1 MPSPRL
7 FPPAP
12 GRHRPLLWRLM
23 SVLVVVAAVIGLG
36 VGGSLVAAADPPAPP
51 PPPPV
56 ATTPTTPQPAPT
68 GPTPTAPATPANPAT
83 PAIPTTPSA
92 PGSPSPASPGG
103 TAPAEPSETADPEC
117 GVRNISGCVA
127 KAIDGFF
134 QRLVDSALNPLLDL
148 LSRTLLTTPEPGEL
162 PRVGE
167 LWQSSWQ
174 LVLAMYGLLVM
185 AAGVLLMVR
194 ETLQDRWS
202 PRELAPR
209 LVVGFLA
216 GAMSMVI
223 ATQAIRFAN
232 AFAYALAGDG
242 VDSDSATTALRELA
256 DTGPASAIFLILLK
270 VALEVL
276 LLLLLIAY
284 VIRVAITVILVVA
297 APLALMCHALPGLDQ
312 VARWW
317 WRAFAACLAI
327 QVVQSLVLVTSVR
340 VFLTPGG
347 WNMFGPNADGI
358 VNLIIGLALVGVLVK
373 TPFWLLGALRINQ
386 GRSFAGSIARGYLTY
401 KTFGLLR
408 GGEKAA
414 TAALSRGK
422 SRQTAVGASPPRP
435 EPDPYARAPRAT
447 RDGQLMLPLKGVR
460 SVKRQQPPPPPATPP
475 KPAADRAGGEQ
486 LMLPL
491 PQWHR
496 VDLGPKPRLG
506 RDGQYRLPIT
516 VTRVPKTRHPAAR
529 PVTAPRPGVGAAPV
543 PPPPRRGRQLALDFR
558 TTDTDPDPYTTVRP
572 MRDGQYPLP
581 IPVRRRVKAP
591 PPTPPAAGAAP
602 PPPPTP
608 PVSRPSGRQLHL
620 PLPDLPVKRR
630 RRPSDPPRGGS
641 R

>member
-1 MPSPRL
+1 M
-7 FPPAP
+7 
-12 GRHRPLLWRLM
+12 
-23 SVLVVVAAVIGLG
+23 
-36 VGGSLVAAADPPAPP
+36 
-51 PPPPV
+51 
-56 ATTPTTPQPAPT
+56 
-68 GPTPTAPATPANPAT
+68 
-83 PAIPTTPSA
+83 
-92 PGSPSPASPGG
+92 
-103 TAPAEPSETADPEC
+103 
-117 GVRNISGCVA
+117 A

-148 LSRTLLTTPEPGEL
+148 LSRTLLTTPEPGDL

-185 AAGVLLMVR
+185 AAGILLMVR

-202 PRELAPR
+202 PRELVPR

-232 AFAYALAGDG
+232 ALAYALAGDG
-242 VDSDSATTALRELA
+242 VDSESAAAALRELA

-327 QVVQSLVLVTSVR
+327 QVVQSLVLVTSLR

-347 WNMFGPNADGI
+347 WNMFGPNTDGI

-373 TPFWLLGALRINQ
+373 TPFWLLSTLRIDQ
-386 GRSFAGSIARGYLTY
+386 GRSLAGSIARGYITY

-414 TAALSRGK
+414 AAALGRGR
-422 SRQTAVGASPPRP
+422 SRQTATAATPPRP
-435 EPDPYARAPRAT
+435 EPDPYSRSLRAT

-460 SVKRQQPPPPPATPP
+460 RVKRQPPAQPEATSPPTP
-475 KPAADRAGGEQ
+475 KPAPATARGGSGEQ
-486 LMLPL
+486 LVLPL
-491 PQWHR
+491 PQWHTI
-496 VDLGPKPRLG
+496 DLGPKPRLG

-516 VTRVPKTRHPAAR
+516 VTRVPKSPQSATR
-529 PVTAPRPGVGAAPV
+529 PVTAPLPGTRSLPV
-543 PPPPRRGRQLALDFR
+543 SPPRRRGRQLALDFR
-558 TTDTDPDPYTTVRP
+558 TTDPDPYAKVRP
-572 MRDGQYPLP
+572 LRDGQYPLP
-581 IPVRRRVKAP
+581 IPVGRRVQTPTPPTVGVP
-591 PPTPPAAGAAP
+591 PPTPPP
-602 PPPPTP
+602 QPPT
-608 PVSRPSGRQLHL
+608 SRPSGRQLHL

-630 RRPSDPPRGGS
+630 TRHRPSDPPRGGS